1 MKTQEIFFLETVPGT
16 PKVHPGAEFSPTGL
30 SHTDEARSGFLLEG
44 RLEGHEG
51 THGLDLRILV
61 TRSVLPDSELVKLK
75 ARVEEDPARA
85 LKWLRSLT
93 EAKDLGII

>member
-1 MKTQEIFFLETVPGT
+1 MNLVPGT
-16 PKVHPGAEFSPTGL
+16 PKVHPGAEFFPISL
-30 SHTDEARSGFLLEG
+30 AHTNETRSGFILEG
-44 RLEGHEG
+44 RLEGREG

-93 EAKDLGII
+93 EAKDLGIL